1 MQVTIYI
8 PDKHNQLIKE
18 VQELNQSFSG
28 TIVKALQ
35 MYMDQEVYHHMP
47 EQVITVN
54 KGDLHKMVREMIN
67 NEKV

>member
-8 PDKHNQLIKE
+8 PDRHKTLIEE
-18 VQELNQSFSG
+18 VKELNQSFSG

-35 MYMDQEVYHHMP
+35 MYMDQEIYHHMP

-54 KGDLHKMVREMIN
+54 KGDLQKMVMEMIRCQGL
-67 NEKV
+67 

>member
-18 VQELNQSFSG
+18 VKELNQSFSA

-35 MYMDQEVYHHMP
+35 IYMDQEIYHHMP

-54 KGDLHKMVREMIN
+54 KQDLQNMVREIIN
-67 NEKV
+67 NEKI